1 MKLKTLILWGYVL
14 MGAIIVALSS
24 FSIYFIERLNTA
36 SEKILKDNYLS
47 IESVNN
53 MIDNLDVIDNSQAIL
68 LSKKQIEKE
77 TSRKEYIEAKKIF
90 DKYLLKCEGN
100 ITETGESE
108 ILKNLRIQY
117 ESYIVN
123 IEKTDPEISDIKYI
137 NELIPEY
144 RKVKLY
150 CYELLRINEKGMLI
164 KNENAKTISRE
175 TEIYMLLVAGISILF
190 VVIIILKA
198 PSTIINP
205 ISELTKK
212 VGAISEKKYS
222 ERIEVKSRNEVGILA
237 ESFNKMAEKLSEYE
251 KSNVNKLIIEKK
263 RAEGIVE
270 NMRDAIIV
278 LDENNEVIL
287 VNKIGSEL
295 LGVSQSDF
303 IGKNVKDISE
313 SNNLFKNILENKNR
327 TGNENSDFKNNYF
340 RIVYKDKEEFYL
352 KDYTYINDEKE
363 NIIGTIIALKNI
375 TGFKE
380 LDEIKS
386 GFIATVSHEL
396 KTPLAAMNM
405 SLRLMQDSRV
415 GELNT
420 EQKKLTGAMKD
431 EVKRLLKMVNELLN
445 LSKIESGG
453 EVYKYQ
459 EVSVDELIDAAVTP
473 MLMQFEQN
481 KIRFDLNVQEGLPK
495 LKLDVNKI
503 AWVIINLLNNA
514 VRYSK
519 QEGEIKFNVIKE
531 NNFIKFSIKDNGV
544 GIKPEY
550 IDKIF
555 QKFVQVNKANL
566 ESQYKGVGLGL
577 AIAKEFIE
585 AHKGEIYVKSEY
597 GKGSEFVFTLPV
609 QCPLK

>member
-14 MGAIIVALSS
+14 MAAIIIALSA
-24 FSIYFIERLNTA
+24 FSIYFIERLNKA

-47 IESVNN
+47 IESVNK
-53 MIDNLDVIDNSQAIL
+53 MIDKLDVIDNSQALL
-68 LSKKQIEKE
+68 LSKKIIDKAA
-77 TSRKEYIEAKKIF
+77 SLKEYSEAKNYF
-90 DKYLLKCEGN
+90 NKYLIICEGN
-100 ITETGESE
+100 ITESGEEE
-108 ILKNLRIQY
+108 ILKKLRY
-117 ESYIVN
+117 EYETYITK
-123 IEKTDPEISDIKYI
+123 IETTDSLISDYKYL

-144 RKVKLY
+144 KKVKAL
-150 CYELLRINEKGMLI
+150 CYEILSLNEKAMVY
-164 KNENAKTISRE
+164 KNENAKLISKE
-175 TEIYMLLVAGISILF
+175 TELYMLLAAGISILF
-190 VVIIILKA
+190 VLIIILKA
-198 PSTIINP
+198 PSTITQP
-205 ISELTKK
+205 ILELTKK
-212 VGAISEKKYS
+212 VQAISEKRYS
-222 ERIEVKSRNEVGILA
+222 ERIEVKSGNEVGILA

-251 KSNVNKLIIEKK
+251 KTNLDKLLIEKK
-263 RAEGIVE
+263 RAEAIVE
-270 NMRDAIIV
+270 NMRDGILV
-278 LDENNEVIL
+278 LDEKNEVIL
-287 VNKIGSEL
+287 VNHIGSEIFGIPQADL
-295 LGVSQSDF
+295 
-303 IGKNVKDISE
+303 IGKDIKVIAGK
-313 SNNLFKNILENKNR
+313 NNLIKNIYENKDNVSDK
-327 TGNENSDFKNNYF
+327 NSDNKNNYL
-340 RIVYKDKEEFYL
+340 RIVFKDKEEFYL
-352 KDYTYINDEKE
+352 KDYTDILNSDAKT
-363 NIIGTIIALKNI
+363 IGTIIVLKNV

-405 SLRLMQDSRV
+405 SLRLIQDSRV

-420 EQKKLTGAMKD
+420 EQKKLTSAMKD

-453 EVYKYQ
+453 EIYKYQ
-459 EVSVDELIDAAVTP
+459 EVSVEELIDAAVTP

-481 KIRFDLNVQEGLPK
+481 KIKFDLSIEEQLPK

-514 VRYSK
+514 VRYTKSGGNISFSVK
-519 QEGEIKFNVIKE
+519 KE
-531 NNFIKFSIKDNGV
+531 NNFIRFSIKDNGV

-585 AHKGEIYVKSEY
+585 AHKGKIWVKSEY
-597 GKGSEFVFTLPV
+597 GKESEFIFTLPV
-609 QCPLK
+609 SI

>member
-1 MKLKTLILWGYVL
+1 MA
-14 MGAIIVALSS
+14 AIIVASS
-24 FSIYFIERLNTA
+24 AFSIFFIELLNVA

-47 IESVNN
+47 IESVNR

-68 LSKKQIEKE
+68 LSKHKIEKE
-77 TSRKEYIEAKKIF
+77 TSRKEYSEAKNNF
-90 DKYLLKCEGN
+90 VKYLFVCEGN
-100 ITETGESE
+100 ITEQGEAE
-108 ILKNLRIQY
+108 LLKVIRKQF
-117 ESYIVN
+117 EEYISK
-123 IEKTDPEISDIKYI
+123 IELTDPSISDYKYI
-137 NELIPEY
+137 NELIPVY
-144 RKVKLY
+144 KTVKSS
-150 CYELLRINEKGMLI
+150 CYELLTLNEKAMLS
-164 KNENAKTISRE
+164 KNDFAKGISKDI
-175 TEIYMLLVAGISILF
+175 EIYMMIIAGLSLLF
-190 VVIIILKA
+190 VIIIIVKA
-198 PSTIINP
+198 PSAIIQP

-212 VGAISEKKYS
+212 VEAISQKKYS
-222 ERIEVKSRNEVGILA
+222 ERIEVKSDNEVGILA
-237 ESFNKMAEKLSEYE
+237 RSFNKMAEKLSEYE
-251 KSNVNKLIIEKK
+251 KSNVEKLIVEKK
-263 RAEGIVE
+263 RAEAIVG

-278 LDENNEVIL
+278 LDENNEVII
-287 VNKIGSEL
+287 VNKIGLEL
-295 LGVSQSDF
+295 LGLQQSD
-303 IGKNVKDISE
+303 IVGKNMNDIAGR
-313 SNNLFKNILENKNR
+313 NKLLKNILESKDQSKR
-327 TGNENSDFKNNYF
+327 EDPESRNNYL
-340 RIVYKDKEEFYL
+340 RIVFKDKEEFYL
-352 KDYTYINDEKE
+352 KDFT
-363 NIIGTIIALKNI
+363 NIFNEEGKSIGIIIALKNV

-405 SLRLMQDSRV
+405 SLRLIQDPRV
-415 GELNT
+415 GDLNS
-420 EQKKLTGAMKD
+420 EQKKLTAAMKD

-459 EVSVDELIDAAVTP
+459 EVSVDELIDASVTP

-481 KIRFDLNVQEGLPK
+481 KIKFDLKVEQNLPK

-519 QEGEIKFNVIKE
+519 QGGEIKFNVSKE
-531 NNFIKFSIKDNGV
+531 SNYIKFSIKDNGV

-585 AHKGEIYVKSEY
+585 AHKGEIYATSDY
-597 GKGSEFVFTLPV
+597 GRGSEFVFKIPV
-609 QCPLK
+609 